1 MTFDEVVAQTLELL
15 QRQGRVSYR
24 ALKRRFELKDEY
36 LADLKEELL
45 FSFPQVRD
53 EEERGLNQTTRQ
65 WYTQAA
71 SCEVASGEVAAA
83 RSAWTAAVTSG
94 V

>member
-1 MTFDEVVAQTLELL
+1 MLLGHEKRGEGESHFIPAKGKAFPRRPAHHSMFHSFTLPAKTFPSSVFPFSPP
-15 QRQGRVSYR
+15 RV
-24 ALKRRFELKDEY
+24 
-36 LADLKEELL
+36 
-45 FSFPQVRD
+45 
-53 EEERGLNQTTRQ
+53 LNRTTRQ

-71 SCEVASGEVAAA
+71 SCELASGEVAAA